1 MTPLHQACLKSDAPT
16 VRFLLQYG
24 AKPNIVRA
32 VAAAAVCGGAV

>member
-32 VAAAAVCGGAV
+32 AAAAVCGGAV